1 MNQLDPRLAADAV
14 DKLQGTTPMRL
25 DPSLAIAIAKQ
36 MQDEIDSLLG
46 QIDELLQPVVDE
58 AVAQGY
64 EAVEELVSQLPS
76 GFYRSELRVWLRES
90 REEYLRNTDEH

>member
-14 DKLQGTTPMRL
+14 DKLQGTTTIRL

-64 EAVEELVSQLPS
+64 KAVEELVSQLPS
-76 GFYRSELRVWLRES
+76 GFYRSELRVWLRE
-90 REEYLRNTDEH
+90 EYLRRADEH

>member
-1 MNQLDPRLAADAV
+1 MNQLDPRLAV
-14 DKLQGTTPMRL
+14 DVAEKLQGTTPTRL

-58 AVAQGY
+58 AVAQRY
-64 EAVEELVSQLPS
+64 KAVEELVSQLPS
-76 GFYRSELRVWLRES
+76 GFYRSELRVWLRE
-90 REEYLRNTDEH
+90 EYLRRADEH